1 MAVHGTG
8 TLTPKLL
15 LSYICSDWL
24 SMKLD
29 DSCLWYTSEVSS
41 SALAPPA
48 SKLLQ
53 SKPKCSP
60 INKIQHHIK
69 CTWCENLVS
78 LKYSEIWLGSMSW
91 KQLNLMIPNFIQ
103 FSNKQH
109 SFHDSL
115 FPKCF
120 DHTWVITFYF
130 KVFMLLYKIK
140 ILKLSTHYSAP
151 PKHSVCNCMLLLISV
166 TK

>member
-1 MAVHGTG
+1 MVLV
-8 TLTPKLL
+8 LTPKLL

-60 INKIQHHIK
+60 VNKIQHHIK
-69 CTWCENLVS
+69 YTWCEKLVS
-78 LKYSEIWLGSMSW
+78 LKYSETWLGSMSW
-91 KQLNLMIPNFIQ
+91 NKHKQLNLIMMSNFIQ
-103 FSNKQH
+103 FSNTQH
-109 SFHDSL
+109 SLHDSL
-115 FPKCF
+115 LPKF
-120 DHTWVITFYF
+120 LITHE
-130 KVFMLLYKIK
+130 LL
-140 ILKLSTHYSAP
+140 LSTLKSSCCYIKSKYWNWVHTTLHLQNILFVCCYYSQ
-151 PKHSVCNCMLLLISV
+151 S
-166 TK
+166 